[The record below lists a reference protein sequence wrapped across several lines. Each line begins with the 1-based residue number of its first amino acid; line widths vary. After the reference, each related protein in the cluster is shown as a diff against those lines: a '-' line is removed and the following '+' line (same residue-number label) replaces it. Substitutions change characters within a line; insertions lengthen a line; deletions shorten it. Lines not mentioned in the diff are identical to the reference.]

1 MRKRNCRVEI
11 YFTKDELESLT
22 KKVRKSGL
30 SRESFC
36 RHLLNGAEIKEAP
49 SADVPMLIN
58 EVRRVGYNI
67 DQILR
72 MANAR
77 GMYSAHENVAYNM
90 KKVPIW
96 EKYALSLSEAAE
108 YFHIGTRRL
117 RQIIAKDKYA
127 KYLIWNGG
135 RVFFKRKMFE
145 EYLNNEVQL
154 FSNNNT
160 ES

>member
-30 SRESFC
+30 SRESCC

-49 SADVPMLIN
+49 SADVPMLSH

-77 GMYSAHENVAYNM
+77 GMLDVPKLREALTENRKVEKMITAAYTM
-90 KKVPIW
+90 P
-96 EKYALSLSEAAE
+96 E
-108 YFHIGTRRL
+108 
-117 RQIIAKDKYA
+117 D
-127 KYLIWNGG
+127 
-135 RVFFKRKMFE
+135 
-145 EYLNNEVQL
+145 
-154 FSNNNT
+154 
-160 ES
+160 

>member
-77 GMYSAHENVAYNM
+77 TTRHSILRFSAVRLGNRYCFSPHCVCLQPWRTLSAKCFSENRISVIAYN
-90 KKVPIW
+90 
-96 EKYALSLSEAAE
+96 
-108 YFHIGTRRL
+108 
-117 RQIIAKDKYA
+117 
-127 KYLIWNGG
+127 LI
-135 RVFFKRKMFE
+135 
-145 EYLNNEVQL
+145 
-154 FSNNNT
+154 NT
-160 ES
+160 NLL

>member
-58 EVRRVGYNI
+58 EVRRVGYNC
-67 DQILR
+67 QRLR
-72 MANAR
+72 PEKRYMVLR
-77 GMYSAHENVAYNM
+77 RWIRRQLQENV
-90 KKVPIW
+90 
-96 EKYALSLSEAAE
+96 
-108 YFHIGTRRL
+108 
-117 RQIIAKDKYA
+117 
-127 KYLIWNGG
+127 
-135 RVFFKRKMFE
+135 
-145 EYLNNEVQL
+145 
-154 FSNNNT
+154 
-160 ES
+160 

>member
-1 MRKRNCRVEI
+1 MRKRNCRIEI

-36 RHLLNGAEIKEAP
+36 RHLLNGA
-49 SADVPMLIN
+49 DVPMLIN

-77 GMYSAHENVAYNM
+77 GMLDVPKLREVLTENRKVEKMITAAYTM
-90 KKVPIW
+90 P
-96 EKYALSLSEAAE
+96 E
-108 YFHIGTRRL
+108 
-117 RQIIAKDKYA
+117 D
-127 KYLIWNGG
+127 
-135 RVFFKRKMFE
+135 
-145 EYLNNEVQL
+145 
-154 FSNNNT
+154 
-160 ES
+160 

>member
-36 RHLLNGAEIKEAP
+36 RHLLNGAE
-49 SADVPMLIN
+49 MLIN

-77 GMYSAHENVAYNM
+77 GMLDVPKLREALTENRKVEKMITAAYTM
-90 KKVPIW
+90 P
-96 EKYALSLSEAAE
+96 E
-108 YFHIGTRRL
+108 
-117 RQIIAKDKYA
+117 D
-127 KYLIWNGG
+127 
-135 RVFFKRKMFE
+135 
-145 EYLNNEVQL
+145 
-154 FSNNNT
+154 
-160 ES
+160 

>member
-36 RHLLNGAEIKEAP
+36 RHLLNGAGIKEAP

-77 GMYSAHENVAYNM
+77 GMLDVPKLREALTENRKVEKMIMVAYTM
-90 KKVPIW
+90 
-96 EKYALSLSEAAE
+96 SE
-108 YFHIGTRRL
+108 
-117 RQIIAKDKYA
+117 D
-127 KYLIWNGG
+127 
-135 RVFFKRKMFE
+135 
-145 EYLNNEVQL
+145 
-154 FSNNNT
+154 
-160 ES
+160 